1 MISMGDPQVLNNE
14 EKGSEYIDKAGDVE
28 EFQAKDYNTLSSTIA
43 VALFKQ
49 VSALMDKMWCA
60 AVCA

>member
-49 VSALMDKMWCA
+49 VSTLVDKM
-60 AVCA
+60 